1 MAKDCTDGC
10 YLDGT
15 RSHKKGGIKSEL
27 ENSNKTVEMESEEY
41 VVCKKAASDNSVN
54 TYTGTNREIV
64 KKINNSFGGNDKV
77 VRDSDN
83 TIIVE
88 SGQVVI
94 NKKSMNDPNT
104 YTYTGTNKQILSE
117 INQKGGGV
125 AIYKCG
131 GEVYEDNYKLG
142 GKLFGKKEKEVIEP
156 EKRIIRDGDTVFY
169 KGSKYIVLRQTHD
182 FTDKKYLLKEI
193 DSGVEIVLFEEYL
206 DSENFEKGGEV
217 EKKRNIFYPKMKA
230 SNLERILAKPKLK
243 ENEIEDLEDFLYLMI
258 YETKNAYDSGLMN
271 KIDVSQKGDVFV
283 PKNKFWITN
292 IKNRIDEFY
301 SERNKIEELNK
312 VSKDQLQGGL
322 ADNKTIEDIAKEQN
336 ENIEFAREQL
346 KKGIAVEMEHSDN
359 KEIAKEIALDHL
371 SESINYYI
379 ELEKMENK
387 LEGGDSEN
395 IKENTERKE
404 LEGIKKHLESLKSK
418 EKELWNIYS
427 EMTYSDEKNKVSQQ
441 REEVKRGINFN
452 EKLLIN
458 YKNRVKVL
466 DNFGS
471 LTNIKDD
478 TGVEHLELP
487 DFTNIKADKIIFDVE
502 TILSEIEP
510 DYVPY
515 VDEGYFK
522 KKGYIFDSIRISD
535 DKYIL
540 STIDFQFQKEELPK
554 KGEENYYQ
562 PLVLVTLDQLVLIID
577 YYTTKERAN
586 LIKEA
591 EERTERQERYYD
603 SLPESKREAHF
614 NQKGFYQSLPVKVK
628 KKIAQADWEA
638 LSLIEKEKIYKPF
651 KKYNPKRIKS
661 KLDEGSMWSSFHEMY
676 RLFLNKDAWVI
687 NASREPQVNRKSGM
701 GFFANPETVKYW
713 KWFKD
718 FIDYKSKDIASQRA
732 DLSESR
738 KAALETSFGESNT
751 SDILKEEFGFLVKRQ
766 NGDDIKP
773 FEVDEIRNAWVS
785 VREGLGELKDSFL
798 ENKIKISHSG
808 KRLIFASKAVGVFIP
823 EMGTIGV
830 SMKYDD
836 TQFKLTLA
844 HELGHFI
851 DWLIGKS
858 KDKRWST
865 DDYESVSGR
874 IAFAFRDNMNKPK
887 HLQNDYV
894 NNTKECFARAVEEYY
909 GYKILGEKALLKHS
923 YVELDREYSIF
934 NADDF
939 VSKDKFEQVLLPLL
953 EEFFEEYKDFFK
965 YNTQIDKDMDKD
977 YNKTGYSVGE
987 TVSTGLNDNI
997 YEIVGFIDLDKPLQ
1011 EKAELKPVKMF
1022 IAGESVEPFG
1032 DNKIVLLS
1040 DLEKIDSSDKN
1051 ESILK
1056 ELYDIEYKA
1065 REKAGFKG
1073 GRITDQDNKTIK
1085 DYVQY
1090 IKEHASKLDTP
1101 FSDNVHDALEDINY
1115 HSLNIVLSLLGFYK
1129 TNRYNDDMYS
1139 GVLSIINDIEGRG
1152 LKYETNDRA
1161 TIESNQ
1167 RFSNVKELNRGEIIT
1182 KPEDFQGRQKA
1193 YSEESV
1199 DKIVSEGFD
1208 KSNDPIIVWYDKDSD
1223 KYIVISGHSRFEA
1236 SRRLYEAGDKSL
1248 QTMPVKEFLGDKEE
1262 AVSFAVL
1269 ESNRA
1274 STQEGLISDINA
1286 VRKMLKEGYNKSEM
1300 TKYVK
1305 PQSYLENVIRY
1316 TYLNPDGKFIEY
1328 LASPS
1333 KSSFPYLER
1342 NAAWVGDL
1350 RKMYGEKITSQH
1362 ENEMFDYMYLSG
1374 ASKGLKLNKGQ
1385 FYNLINSKVMKI
1397 DYDKNAPLNLHN
1409 MVSVSSVVSPAE
1421 EKLKEMR
1428 EMVDYLQKEIYKK
1441 QDLIVRARIENKPE
1455 LVSKFQ
1461 QYITDATN
1469 RVLEVKEDIN
1479 KLESEV
1485 SKVKNETVRDL
1496 FSGIS
1501 EYDEIQKVEAEYN
1514 EMEADKEHKEWEDDA
1529 KADLN
1534 ECNNDLIDF
1543 KSRYGK
1549 DIIAIDSLIRING
1562 LKYNV
1567 VSLDSDKIKLK
1578 ENFGKHNENKSIVL
1592 DYEELVDLF
1601 SEGKIDFDNY
1611 NLEDLGLFELM
1622 IKSKQICIIK
1632 ENTLKSIKGMANYSV
1647 QKISDMSLALNE
1659 LTEYKEKK
1667 EQEIKNFE
1675 SELKKQSDTNSVN
1688 SKYIEQV
1695 ENENKT
1701 LKERIQGNAARLNYK
1716 ELKEKGYISVEDPEE
1731 VLDRIKKYV
1740 TFDEVL
1746 EINENKTGIR
1756 IVPQLSKKEIIEKK
1770 IKGLNAALKY
1780 GSKENKTIA
1789 EKKIKGLKTA
1799 LKYVKED
1806 EKLEDGGSVDLKEKD
1821 MLNSKYYVNFD
1832 VLYNKPVI
1840 YNAEIS
1846 TIKSTR
1852 HKNYGSVRIKTSY
1865 QPLVEYLREKDL
1877 YNNMKSKL
1885 SRKNAEIILKSFGFQ
1900 KSEYPLEIED
1910 ITEDKR
1916 LLNEFSISDDF
1927 KESLNLYMEE
1937 KY

>member
-27 ENSNKTVEMESEEY
+27 ENSDKTVEMESEEY
-41 VVCKKAASDNSVN
+41 VVCKKAANDNSVN

-346 KKGIAVEMEHSDN
+346 KKGIAVEMEHTDN

-371 SESINYYI
+371 SESVNYYI

-387 LEGGDSEN
+387 LEGGGSEN
-395 IKENTERKE
+395 IKENTERKK
-404 LEGIKKHLESLKSK
+404 LEDIKKHLESLKSK

-441 REEVKRGINFN
+441 REEVKRDIKFN

-466 DNFGS
+466 DNFGG

-554 KGEENYYQ
+554 KGKENYYQ

-628 KKIAQADWEA
+628 KKIAQSDWEA

-687 NASREPQVNRKSGM
+687 NISREPQVNRKSGM

-751 SDILKEEFGFLVKRQ
+751 SDILKEEFGLLVKRQ

-785 VREGLGELKDSFL
+785 VREGLGEFKDSFL

-823 EMGTIGV
+823 EMGTVGV
-830 SMKYDD
+830 SNKYGE

-858 KDKRWST
+858 QGKRWAT
-865 DDYESVSGR
+865 DDYEGILGK
-874 IAFAFRDNMNKPK
+874 IAFVFRDNMNKPK
-887 HLQNDYV
+887 HLQNDYA
-894 NNTKECFARAVEEYY
+894 NNTKECFARAIEEYY
-909 GYKILGEKALLKHS
+909 GYKVLGEKALLKHS

-939 VSKDKFEQVLLPLL
+939 VSKGKFEQVLLPLL

-965 YNTQIDKDMDKD
+965 YNTQIDKDMDKND
-977 YNKTGYSVGE
+977 YYIGE
-987 TVSTGLNDNI
+987 AVSTALNDNI

-1022 IAGESVEPFG
+1022 IAGEPVEPFG
-1032 DNKIVLLS
+1032 YNKIVLLS
-1040 DLEKIDSSDKN
+1040 DLEKIDSSEIDK
-1051 ESILK
+1051 
-1056 ELYDIEYKA
+1056 
-1065 REKAGFKG
+1065 
-1073 GRITDQDNKTIK
+1073 DNI
-1085 DYVQY
+1085 
-1090 IKEHASKLDTP
+1090 S
-1101 FSDNVHDALEDINY
+1101 N
-1115 HSLNIVLSLLGFYK
+1115 
-1129 TNRYNDDMYS
+1129 
-1139 GVLSIINDIEGRG
+1139 
-1152 LKYETNDRA
+1152 TNDRA

-1199 DKIVSEGFD
+1199 NKIVSEGFD

-1236 SRRLYEAGDKSL
+1236 SERLYNAGDKSL
-1248 QTMPVKEFLGDKEE
+1248 ETMPVKEFLGDKDE

-1316 TYLNPDGKFIEY
+1316 THLNPDGKFIEY

-1333 KSSFPYLER
+1333 KGSFPYLER

-1350 RKMYGEKITSQH
+1350 RKMYGEKLTSQH

-1374 ASKGLKLNKGQ
+1374 GSKGLKLNKGQ

-1514 EMEADKEHKEWEDDA
+1514 EMESDKEHKEWEDDA

-1543 KSRYGK
+1543 NSRYGK

-1695 ENENKT
+1695 ENENKS

-1756 IVPQLSKKEIIEKK
+1756 IVPQFSKKEIIEKK
-1770 IKGLNAALKY
+1770 IKGLNVALKY
-1780 GSKENKTIA
+1780 GSEESKAVA